1 MIDTGERMNK
11 KTFKVLEYPKI
22 IEMLREQAGSAMAKE
37 IIADFVPHTDIRLV
51 RTALQETSEAS
62 SAIMAK
68 GNPPLGQIYDI
79 GPALHFSRKGGTLT
93 MRQLLQVLYNIRV
106 ASNMVTWFRS
116 DLPELPIL
124 MGMAEVIATFPRLAD
139 NIDRCIISEDEMA
152 DNASPE
158 LRSIRRNMVRQN
170 EAIRNRLGQIIA
182 SSDNKT
188 FLQDAIVTMRDGRY
202 VVPVKAEHRGKIAG
216 IVHDQSSTGAT
227 IFIEPQVIVNL
238 NNELRELEL
247 AEKAE
252 MERILAELSSNVAEH
267 FHDLVNNQKLLTEM
281 DVIFAKGKLS
291 VQMEADAPN
300 MNESGLV
307 NLKQARH
314 PLIDRKKV
322 VPINVSVGGT
332 DYSTLMVTGPN
343 TGGKT
348 VTLKTVGLLAM
359 MAQSGLHIPA
369 LPSSQM
375 PVFQQIYADIG
386 DEQSIEQSL
395 STFSSHMKN
404 IVEVVEKTGDH
415 TLVLLDELGAGTDP
429 TEGAALAIA
438 ILERLRCAG
447 ATTIATT
454 HYTEL
459 KKYALSTKGVEN
471 ASMEF
476 NVETLSPTY
485 KLSIGIPGKSNA
497 FEISKKLGLPEEIIE
512 RASRLIE
519 RGDIE
524 FEDVISAI
532 EEDKKRAEAERD
544 EAIALRISMEK
555 QKAELERQ
563 QKALEKEKKEIIAK
577 AREEARLM
585 LREAKDT
592 AAEVQ
597 KELKQ
602 LAKMDS
608 LGERTKHFDKSRK
621 KLKEKE
627 DKYAERKVIR
637 EVNNENP
644 VSAADLKVGDRVK
657 LLTLDQNGEILSLP
671 DDKGNLM
678 IQVGIMKMT
687 ANLKDLMLINDGT
700 KKKKIPQPKTGSGR
714 YGTMY
719 KEKAMNISVN
729 CNVQGQ
735 NLEDAC
741 MNVEKYLDDAYMAGL
756 KEVTIIHGRGEG
768 ILKDGIRNMLRR
780 NKLAASYRKGGYN
793 EGGEGVTIVKLKE

>member
-1 MIDTGERMNK
+1 MNK

-22 IEMLREQAGSAMAKE
+22 IEMLRDQAGCVMAKE
-37 IIADFVPHTDIRLV
+37 QITQLKPYTQVRKIRE
-51 RTALQETSEAS
+51 ALQETSEAS
-62 SAIMAK
+62 SAIFAK

-79 GPALHFSRKGGTLT
+79 GAALHFSRKGGTLT

-106 ASNMVTWFRS
+106 ASNMVTWFKS

-158 LRSIRRNMVRQN
+158 LRNIRRSIVRQN
-170 EAIRNRLGQIIA
+170 EAIRNRLGQIIS

-252 MERILAELSSNVAEH
+252 MERILAELSGAVAEH
-267 FHDLVNNQKLLTEM
+267 FHELVNNQKILT
-281 DVIFAKGKLS
+281 DLDFIFAKGKLS
-291 VQMEADAPN
+291 AQMEAEAPN
-300 MNESGLV
+300 INENGYV

-314 PLIDRKKV
+314 PLIDKKKV
-322 VPINVSVGGT
+322 VPINVSVGGKE
-332 DYSTLMVTGPN
+332 YATLVVTGPN

-359 MAQSGLHIPA
+359 MVQSGLHIPA

-375 PVFQQIYADIG
+375 PVFKQIYADIG

-404 IVEVVEKTGDH
+404 IVEVVDKTEDD

-429 TEGAALAIA
+429 TEGAALAISV
-438 ILERLRCAG
+438 LERLRFQG

-459 KKYALSTKGVEN
+459 KKYALSTDGVEN

-497 FEISKKLGLPEEIIE
+497 FEISKKLGLPDEIIE
-512 RASRLIE
+512 RASHLIE

-532 EEDKKRAEAERD
+532 EADKKKAEAERD
-544 EAIALRISMEK
+544 EAIALRVTMEK

-563 QKALEKEKKEIIAK
+563 KKDLEREKKEIIAK

-657 LLTLDQNGEILSLP
+657 LLTLDQNGEILTLP
-671 DDKGNLM
+671 DEKGNLT
-678 IQVGIMKMT
+678 IQLGILKMNV
-687 ANLKDLMLINDGT
+687 NLKDLVLINDGT
-700 KKKKIPQPKTGSGR
+700 KKKKVPQPKASR
-714 YGTMY
+714 YGSLY

-729 CNVQGQ
+729 LNVQGQ

-756 KEVTIIHGRGEG
+756 KEVTLIHGRGEG

-780 NKLAASYRKGGYN
+780 NKLVASYRKGGYN